1 MISSTLKEE
10 RNPPEND
17 NLSCTYLHIWC
28 KISKIRS
35 RARLPEYYV
44 TIKNLLFQC
53 FLWTIHSVKNTH
65 CDSLNF
71 PWFLCGFFFLV
82 GILLCTAGQNIAL
95 DTNGGLSSLRFHVAS
110 VKSRMT
116 GASVADQK
124 GRHITFHGYLDV
136 VFLLGVINHL
146 VIVGEL

>member
-1 MISSTLKEE
+1 MFSLNELFSEEYSLRFLKFSMISV
-10 RNPPEND
+10 R
-17 NLSCTYLHIWC
+17 
-28 KISKIRS
+28 
-35 RARLPEYYV
+35 
-44 TIKNLLFQC
+44 
-53 FLWTIHSVKNTH
+53 FL
-65 CDSLNF
+65 
-71 PWFLCGFFFLV
+71 FFLF

-95 DTNGGLSSLRFHVAS
+95 DTNGGLPGLRFHVAS

-124 GRHITFHGYLDV
+124 GCHITFHGYLDV

>member
-1 MISSTLKEE
+1 MFSLNDLFSEEYSLRFLKFSMISV
-10 RNPPEND
+10 R
-17 NLSCTYLHIWC
+17 
-28 KISKIRS
+28 
-35 RARLPEYYV
+35 
-44 TIKNLLFQC
+44 
-53 FLWTIHSVKNTH
+53 FL
-65 CDSLNF
+65 
-71 PWFLCGFFFLV
+71 FFLF

-95 DTNGGLSSLRFHVAS
+95 DTNGGLPGLRFHVAS